1 MMSGARLFQ
10 PRRFVDVRGWFSE
23 ISSDAKL
30 AAAGID
36 VHFVQENQS
45 RSHAAGTVRGLHFQT
60 PPMAQ
65 AKLVR
70 CVRGALYD
78 VVVDVRSGS
87 PTFGRWIGAELS
99 ADNGLQFYI
108 PIGFAHGFVTLEPET
123 EILYRVSAPYAPAC
137 DFGIAWNDPALG
149 INWPLPAGLS
159 PILSDKDRG
168 LPLLRDF
175 ASPFDYD
182 GIPMVQPEPEIL

>member
-99 ADNGLQFYI
+99 ADNGLQFYRVR
-108 PIGFAHGFVTLEPET
+108 PWFCNARTGNRNSLPGFSPLCSRLRFRH
-123 EILYRVSAPYAPAC
+123 RVERSGTRNQLAITRRSLPHPVRQGSWPA
-137 DFGIAWNDPALG
+137 A
-149 INWPLPAGLS
+149 
-159 PILSDKDRG
+159 
-168 LPLLRDF
+168 F
-175 ASPFDYD
+175 A
-182 GIPMVQPEPEIL
+182 